1 MTDIVLKE
9 LKNQKLLLNLLSSI
23 ITTIADPIFMSY
35 RFQKSESPQLLQE
48 DIYNK
53 VVLYVL
59 EKMLTTSAENFDAF
73 QQILLSARAI
83 ALRLA
88 EEKKQ
93 QEKDE
98 EDEEFDD
105 DEGE

>member
-9 LKNQKLLLNLLSSI
+9 VKNEKLLLNLLSSI
-23 ITTIADPIFMSY
+23 ITTIADPIFMPY
-35 RFQKSESPQLLQE
+35 RFQKSESPQLSQG

-53 VVLYVL
+53 VILYVL
-59 EKMLTTSAENFDAF
+59 EKLLTTSAENFDAF

-88 EEKKQ
+88 AEKKQ
-93 QEKDE
+93 QQKTMTMENN
-98 EDEEFDD
+98 DD
-105 DEGE
+105 RYC